1 MASLAVK
8 LFSPHTLEQ
17 HAQAI
22 ANFLPS
28 GRLFVAKNIRDSVYR
43 MILRG
48 LAQTNLDA
56 ESLLITF
63 ADELD
68 ISTTTAFLEPW
79 ERTLGIP
86 DECFDTNTTIEI
98 RRQQVLI
105 KLAALGVQTEQD
117 FIDLAA
123 MYGVEIVIKSG
134 IEHNA
139 FTLTFPIVFFDTA
152 KAARFTMLVFYEID
166 QAYTFPYTFP
176 IMFGGREI
184 PIIECLFRKLVPANV
199 DLLFFQVDSIDP
211 IIDRAFNNGFSAGFS

>member
-1 MASLAVK
+1 MSSLAVK
-8 LFSPHTLEQ
+8 LFAPHTLEQ

-28 GRLFVAKNIRDSVYR
+28 GRLFVAKNVRDSVYR

-48 LAQTNLDA
+48 LAHTEQDA
-56 ESLLITF
+56 ESLLIAF
-63 ADELD
+63 SDELD

-86 DECFDTNTTIEI
+86 DECFDTNTTLEI

-123 MYGVEIVIKSG
+123 IYGVRIAIESG
-134 IEHNA
+134 ITHFA
-139 FTLTFPIVFFDTA
+139 FTLTFPIIFFDTA
-152 KAARFTMLVFYEID
+152 KDARFTMLVFYETPV
-166 QAYTFPYTFP
+166 ASTFTLTFPFV
-176 IMFGGREI
+176 FGGAEI
-184 PIIECLFRKLVPANV
+184 PVIECLFRKLVPANV
-199 DLLFFQVDSIDP
+199 DLRFIQVDSVDP
-211 IIDRAFNNGFSAGFS
+211 PIGRGFSSGFSSGFG

>member
-1 MASLAVK
+1 MSSLAVK
-8 LFSPHTLEQ
+8 IFEPHSLEQ

-28 GRLFVAKNIRDSVYR
+28 GRLFVAKNVRDSVYR

-48 LAQTNLDA
+48 LAHTEQDA

-86 DECFDTNTTIEI
+86 DECFDTNTTLEI

-123 MYGVEIVIKSG
+123 MYGVRIAINSG
-134 IEHNA
+134 IQHYAFTMIFPIIFFDTAKDARFTMVVFYETPVA
-139 FTLTFPIVFFDTA
+139 STFTLTFPFV
-152 KAARFTMLVFYEID
+152 
-166 QAYTFPYTFP
+166 
-176 IMFGGREI
+176 FGGAAI
-184 PIIECLFRKLVPANV
+184 PVIECLFRKLVPANV
-199 DLLFFQVDSIDP
+199 DLKFIQVDSVDP
-211 IIDRAFNNGFSAGFS
+211 VTDRAFNSGFSGGFA

>member
-1 MASLAVK
+1 MPSLAVNV
-8 LFSPHTLEQ
+8 FRPHTLEQ
-17 HAQAI
+17 HAQAL

-28 GRLFVAKNIRDSVYR
+28 GRLFTAKNVRDSVYR
-43 MILRG
+43 MLLRG
-48 LAQTNLDA
+48 LAHTEQDA
-56 ESLLITF
+56 ESLLVTF
-63 ADELD
+63 SKELD

-79 ERTLGIP
+79 ERTVGIP
-86 DECFDTNTTIEI
+86 DECFDTNTTLEI

-123 MYGVEIVIKSG
+123 MYGVEITIASG

-152 KAARFTMLVFYEID
+152 KQARFTMLVFYEID

-176 IMFGGREI
+176 IIFSGREI
-184 PIIECLFRKLVPANV
+184 PVIECLFRKLVPANV
-199 DLLFFQVDSIDP
+199 DLKFIQVDSVDP
-211 IIDRAFNNGFSAGFS
+211 IDDSAFNNGFSDGFG

>member
-1 MASLAVK
+1 MSSLAVK
-8 LFSPHTLEQ
+8 LFDRHTLEQ

-28 GRLFVAKNIRDSVYR
+28 GRLFVAKNVQDSVYR

-48 LAQTNLDA
+48 LAHTNQDA
-56 ESLLITF
+56 ESLIATF

-68 ISTTTAFLEPW
+68 ISTTTAFLEAW
-79 ERTLGIP
+79 EKTLGIP
-86 DECFDTNTTIEI
+86 DECFDTNVDLET

-123 MYGVEIVIKSG
+123 MYGVEIAINSG
-134 IEHNA
+134 IEHFA
-139 FTLTFPIVFFDTA
+139 FTLTFPIVFFPNA
-152 KAARFTMLVFYEID
+152 KSARFTMLVFYETPV
-166 QAYTFPYTFP
+166 ASTFTLTFPFV
-176 IMFGGREI
+176 FGGAAV

-199 DLLFFQVDSIDP
+199 DVQFINVDSVDP
-211 IIDRAFNNGFSAGFS
+211 ISASGFSSGFSSGFG